1 MRTHRGPGVDEEAA
15 GYDLVRDALGELV
28 LNLATSRY
36 RLLARVKAGQLERE
50 QADRASW
57 AEVGSAPTSLGQRDR
72 YPAPGGSSHTT
83 GPAPNRFKR
92 QSLAREN

>member
-1 MRTHRGPGVDEEAA
+1 MDEEAA

-50 QADRASW
+50 QADRAQW
-57 AEVGSAPTSLGQRDR
+57 AEAGRQVARLCERVRYQAP
-72 YPAPGGSSHTT
+72 AGSSHTT
-83 GPAPNRFKR
+83 GRAPNRFKG
-92 QSLAREN
+92 QSLPREN